1 MCLLVPT
8 VLRDLKEEPT
18 STSELRV
25 LRDKS
30 ITFELEIREEKV
42 QGLLCGIWLL
52 GGLPREINMYLGN
65 GEKFTGTTTSLP
77 FGDSLHR
84 PILENWVL
92 FS

>member
-1 MCLLVPT
+1 M
-8 VLRDLKEEPT
+8 LRDLKEEPT

-30 ITFELEIREEKV
+30 ITFELEVREEKE

-52 GGLPREINMYLGN
+52 GGLPREINMHLGN

-77 FGDSLHR
+77 FGDSLYR
-84 PILENWVL
+84 PILEYWVL
-92 FS
+92 FC